1 MAGERRLASGSGGGL
16 AAIGQVARTVSDVA
30 RAERWYADV
39 LGLTHLYTYGR
50 LAFFDCAGVRLML
63 TEKEEAGAES
73 LLYFRVEAIEPAL
86 AALAARGA
94 DIRSGPHRIFSHP
107 DGTEEWMAFFDDPD
121 GRPLALMEQRRP
133 TVAGAG

>member
-1 MAGERRLASGSGGGL
+1 MVRETSFTTGGTGGL
-16 AAIGQVARTVSDVA
+16 AALGQVARTVSDVA

-39 LGLTHLYTYGR
+39 LGLQHLYTYGR

-63 TEKEEAGAES
+63 TEKEAAGSES
-73 LLYFRVEAIEPAL
+73 LLYFRVDAIEPAL

-94 DIRSGPHRIFSHP
+94 DVRSGPHRIFTHP

-121 GRPLALMEQRRP
+121 GRPLALMEQRSP
-133 TVAGAG
+133 PATGAG